1 MVENAR
7 KSKTL
12 TTSWILLLVL
22 GLLLVL
28 LSLGSLSAAYQFFGL
43 QDVLVQ
49 GVSVHKLA
57 EVDPRLPTIIRGRR
71 ATAASLSL
79 SLGILLAWI
88 AATAYRRG
96 ERWAWPALLVS
107 VGVGTIVSLL
117 RYVILQTTVGLL
129 PAGITLGILVVALL
143 IAYKDFH

>member
-1 MVENAR
+1 MVEIAR

-28 LSLGSLSAAYQFFGL
+28 ISLGSLYVAHFGAP
-43 QDVLVQ
+43 DVLVQ
-49 GVSVHKLA
+49 GVTVDKLA
-57 EVDPRLPTIIRGRR
+57 EVDPRLPTVLRGRR

-79 SLGILLAWI
+79 SLGILVAWI

-107 VGVGTIVSLL
+107 VGVGSVISLL
-117 RYVILQTTVGLL
+117 RYVTLETTLGLA
-129 PAGITLGILVVALL
+129 PAGVALGVLVVALL
-143 IAYKDFH
+143 IGYKDFH